1 MFGFL
6 KGGNAAAGGDIDA
19 KAAADM
25 VKAGTAAL
33 VDVREDDEWRAMNV
47 KGAVHL
53 PLSRLVNGL
62 AKLPRDKQ
70 LIFFCASGMRSAR
83 AMFSAKNAGLDVAG
97 HVPGG
102 IGALK
107 RAGL

>member
-6 KGGNAAAGGDIDA
+6 KGGNSAASSDIDA
-19 KAAADM
+19 KAAAEM
-25 VKAGTAAL
+25 IKAGTAAL

-53 PLSRLVNGL
+53 PLSRFANGL
-62 AKLPRDKQ
+62 AKLPRNTQ

-83 AMFSAKNAGLDVAG
+83 AMFTARNAGLDVAG
-97 HVPGG
+97 HIPGG